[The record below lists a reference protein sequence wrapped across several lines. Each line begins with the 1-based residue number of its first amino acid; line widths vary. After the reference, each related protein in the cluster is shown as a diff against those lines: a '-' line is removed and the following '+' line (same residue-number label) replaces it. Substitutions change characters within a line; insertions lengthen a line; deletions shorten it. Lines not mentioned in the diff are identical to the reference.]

1 MTDKILPNDPQ
12 MKKGDP
18 GMFLI
23 SSQDAIEL
31 GPKAVS
37 EFVQRLK
44 NDAENLE
51 LEVKIEPLKGGLM
64 FWWYPKEFVEKKEPT
79 FLDDVLQHMSAVP
92 EGELQAEKKLLFA
105 DEVQNLEELAE
116 FFKPVM
122 GAKSQI
128 TVTEHIDKAYVTIK
142 WGPNAK
148 VADDTTAP
156 PA

>member
-64 FWWYPKEFVEKKEPT
+64 FWWYPKEFVDAP
-79 FLDDVLQHMSAVP
+79 L
-92 EGELQAEKKLLFA
+92 G
-105 DEVQNLEELAE
+105 
-116 FFKPVM
+116 
-122 GAKSQI
+122 
-128 TVTEHIDKAYVTIK
+128 
-142 WGPNAK
+142 
-148 VADDTTAP
+148 DDTTAP